1 MPVAYTASMPTL
13 SRLAPPEPSFAELFT
28 PKLVTVLR
36 EGYDVRKFQADA
48 LAAITV
54 AIVALPLSMAIA
66 IASGT
71 TPDRGLYTAIVAGF
85 VISALGGSRFQI
97 GGPAGAF
104 IVLIAATIERHGYDG
119 LALATVM
126 AGLILMALGFLRL
139 GTYIK
144 YIPHPVIVGF
154 TTGIAL
160 IILAS
165 QLRDL
170 FGLTLATKE
179 PAAFVPKLVAL
190 WQAVGTVN
198 PAAVAIAAG
207 AIATIVLLR
216 RFRPTWPGLLIA
228 VAGAAMATAAFGLPV
243 ETIGTRFGGVPATL
257 PAPHIPEISLERI
270 LLLLPDAI
278 ALAMLGG
285 IESLLSAVVADTMT
299 GRRHRSNC
307 ELVAQGAANIASALF
322 GGICATGTIA
332 RTATNVRSGAVGPV
346 SGILHALFL
355 LVFMFV
361 AAPLASY
368 IPLAALA
375 GVLAVVAMNMAERH
389 EFVAI
394 LRRSR
399 GGALVLMATF
409 LLTVFRDLSEGIL
422 VGVVLGSFL
431 FMHRMAELVSVESGA
446 PLVAWDRA
454 DSEDPRPAYD
464 SHAATDDEVMVC
476 RIAGPLFFG
485 ASTSVATALER
496 IGRFP
501 RALVLDLSTVPLAD
515 TTAAMT
521 LQAFIERAR
530 RHQADVFIAGASQHV
545 RRVLVGVGIKPPL
558 VRYAPSVADA
568 RMAARHHAE
577 SEA

>member
-1 MPVAYTASMPTL
+1 MSTAP
-13 SRLAPPEPSFAELFT
+13 RLAAPEPTFAELFT
-28 PKLVTVLR
+28 PKLVTVFR
-36 EGYDVRKFQADA
+36 EGYGAQQLRADA
-48 LAAITV
+48 VAGLTV

-85 VISALGGSRFQI
+85 LISALGGSRFQI

-104 IVLIAATIERHGYDG
+104 IVLVAATIERHGYDG
-119 LALATVM
+119 LVLATLI
-126 AGLILMALGFLRL
+126 AGLILMGLGFLRL
-139 GTYIK
+139 GIYIK

-154 TTGIAL
+154 TAGIAL

-170 FGLTLATKE
+170 FGLTLAGSE
-179 PAAFVPKLVAL
+179 PAAFLAKLEALWRAAGTLNPSALAISAASLGLIVAL
-190 WQAVGTVN
+190 RRYR
-198 PAAVAIAAG
+198 PA
-207 AIATIVLLR
+207 
-216 RFRPTWPGLLIA
+216 WPGLLIA
-228 VAGAAMATAAFGLPV
+228 VALAALVTALLDLPV
-243 ETIGTRFGGVPATL
+243 ETIGTRFGGVPGTL
-257 PAPHIPEISLERI
+257 PAPRLPEIDLENVSRV
-270 LLLLPDAI
+270 LPDAI

-285 IESLLSAVVADTMT
+285 IESLLSAVVADAMT
-299 GRRHRSNC
+299 GRRHRSSC
-307 ELVAQGAANIASALF
+307 ELVAQGVANIGSALF

-332 RTATNVRSGAVGPV
+332 RTATNVRAGAVGPV
-346 SGILHALFL
+346 AGMLHAVFL
-355 LVFMFV
+355 LAFILL

-375 GVLAVVAMNMAERH
+375 GVLAVVAANMAERH

-394 LRRSR
+394 LKRSR
-399 GGALVLMATF
+399 GGALVLLATF

-431 FMHRMAELVSVESGA
+431 FMHRMAELVSIEGGA
-446 PLVAWDRA
+446 PLVEFDQA

-464 SHAATDDEVMVC
+464 GREGSDEVMVY

-485 ASTSVATALER
+485 ASTSIATALEQ

-501 RALVLDLSTVPLAD
+501 RAVVLDLSAVPLAD
-515 TTAAMT
+515 STAASS
-521 LQAFIERAR
+521 LRAFADRAR
-530 RHQADVFIAGASQHV
+530 RHEADVFIAGASANV
-545 RRVLVGVGIKPPL
+545 RHVLVRSGLTPPL

-568 RMAARHHAE
+568 RMAVRHPE
-577 SEA
+577 EVEA

>member
-1 MPVAYTASMPTL
+1 MSTAP
-13 SRLAPPEPSFAELFT
+13 RLAAPEPTFAELFT

-36 EGYDVRKFQADA
+36 EGYGARQLRADA
-48 LAAITV
+48 IAGLTV

-85 VISALGGSRFQI
+85 LISALGGSRFQI

-104 IVLIAATIERHGYDG
+104 IVLVAATIERHGYDG
-119 LALATVM
+119 LVLATVM
-126 AGLILMALGFLRL
+126 AGLILMVFGFLRL
-139 GTYIK
+139 GIYIK

-170 FGLTLATKE
+170 FGLTLGESE
-179 PAAFVPKLVAL
+179 PAAFLPKLEAL
-190 WQAVGTVN
+190 RR
-198 PAAVAIAAG
+198 AAG
-207 AIATIVLLR
+207 TFNPGALAISAATIAVIVLLR
-216 RFRPTWPGLLIA
+216 RHRPAWPGLLIA
-228 VAGAAMATAAFGLPV
+228 VALAALVTALLDLPV
-243 ETIGTRFGGVPATL
+243 ETIGTRFGGVPSTL
-257 PAPHIPEISLERI
+257 PAPHLPEVSLERLSRI
-270 LLLLPDAI
+270 LPDAI

-285 IESLLSAVVADTMT
+285 IESLLSAVVADAMT

-307 ELVAQGAANIASALF
+307 ELVAQGVANIGSALF

-332 RTATNVRSGAVGPV
+332 RTATNVRAGAAGPV
-346 SGILHALFL
+346 AGILHALFL
-355 LVFMFV
+355 LTFILV

-375 GVLAVVAMNMAERH
+375 GVLTVVAVNMAERH
-389 EFVAI
+389 EFAAI
-394 LRRSR
+394 LKRSR
-399 GGALVLMATF
+399 GGALVLLATF

-446 PLVAWDRA
+446 PLVELDQA
-454 DSEDPRPAYD
+454 DAEDPRPAYD
-464 SHAATDDEVMVC
+464 GREGTGEVMVY

-485 ASTSVATALER
+485 ASTSIASALEQ

-501 RALVLDLSTVPLAD
+501 KAVVLDLSAVPLAD
-515 TTAAMT
+515 STAAGS
-521 LQAFIERAR
+521 LRAFADRAR
-530 RHQADVFIAGASQHV
+530 RHDADVFIAGASPQV
-545 RRVLVGVGIKPPL
+545 RVVLVRAGLTPPL
-558 VRYAPSVADA
+558 ARYAPSVADA
-568 RMAARHHAE
+568 RMAARHPAE
-577 SEA
+577 VDT